1 MEKGAGDKRINSS
14 SNNHTFDCLDIIRT
28 MREFVLGVNIGVSSW
43 LSWIGETPKSS
54 LKSISAVNSFP
65 LLGLLVSSKS
75 WLFGNGKTVIKLGAL

>member
-1 MEKGAGDKRINSS
+1 MKKGDKRINSS
-14 SNNHTFDCLDIIRT
+14 MADNIHTFDCLDIIRT